1 MGAGEVL
8 GLSPSLSQ
16 ETHSRR
22 ITAIC
27 RGPQSSLACLKLPQL
42 GIFFCELIKNL
53 RLKPELIQMTGR
65 SPFLLLILVLSAAGA
80 RADEIFP
87 LPPALQPDVNFW
99 VSIFTRYDSDE
110 GVLHDNRN
118 LDIVYGRLDLP
129 ANLSRRERQ
138 RRVKTKRERLQ
149 RVLRTLAAGKR
160 DELSDEEARILGLW
174 PAGVSNETFAAA
186 ARRVR
191 YQQGL
196 ADRFRQGLIRS
207 GRWRDYIEI
216 EFGDLG
222 VPVELAALPHVE
234 SSYNPDA
241 RSHVGASGIWQ
252 FTRSTARR
260 YLRVDHVI
268 DERNDPFAAT
278 SAAGKLL
285 AYNYSITGNWPM
297 AITAYNH
304 GLSGVRR
311 AMRRYGD
318 TAYVDILRNYNGRTF
333 GFASRNFYVAFL
345 AAKRVDQNAETY
357 FPGIVID
364 RPIEFAHARLPGFV
378 PADELTKALGVTA
391 TQVAM
396 HNPALQPTIW
406 QGSKYLPKGFG
417 IRMPAVVLASSIDVL
432 VEKVPPEQWHRKQLP
447 DLFHTIA
454 RGDTLSEIADRYSTR
469 VSTLVAL
476 KNLGSRHRIRAWQR
490 LRLPAAGP
498 LPTPKPSA
506 TSSTV
511 AATIAAT
518 VAEPAADAV
527 ELKEMTPLMMVG
539 DFASDLLGTLQTALL
554 SDPSDYSVATD
565 RSIEVQPLETLGH
578 YADWLGIRTQRLRDI
593 NGLAFR
599 TPVVVG
605 QRIGLE
611 FGAIDTKTFEDRR
624 IAYHRSQ
631 QDRFFRQN
639 VITGVTEHVVRRGE
653 SIWILAIRKYD
664 VPVWLFRQYNPGLD
678 PNKVTPGT
686 TIRFPTLIASK

>member
-1 MGAGEVL
+1 M
-8 GLSPSLSQ
+8 
-16 ETHSRR
+16 
-22 ITAIC
+22 
-27 RGPQSSLACLKLPQL
+27 
-42 GIFFCELIKNL
+42 
-53 RLKPELIQMTGR
+53 IQVTVKR
-65 SPFLLLILVLSAAGA
+65 PLLVLILVLGVVSA
-80 RADEIFP
+80 RAGEVFP
-87 LPPALQPDVNFW
+87 LPPELEPDVDFW
-99 VSIFTRYDSDE
+99 VSIFTRYNSDE

-118 LDIVYGRLDLP
+118 LDIVYERVDMP

-138 RRVKTKRERLQ
+138 RQVKIRRQRLQ

-160 DELSDEEARILGLW
+160 DGLSAEEARILGLW
-174 PAGVSNETFAAA
+174 PAGVSNERLAAA
-186 ARRVR
+186 VKRIR

-207 GRWRDYIEI
+207 GRWRDYIKI
-216 EFGDLG
+216 KFGELG

-234 SSYNPDA
+234 SSYNPAA

-311 AMRRYGD
+311 AMRRHGD

-333 GFASRNFYVAFL
+333 GFASRNFYIAFL
-345 AAKRVDQNAETY
+345 AANRVDQNAETY

-364 RPIEFAHARLPGFV
+364 RPIEFVNAKLPGYV

-391 TQVAM
+391 SQVAM

-406 QGSKYLPKGFG
+406 QGSKYLPQGFR
-417 IRMPAVVLASSIDVL
+417 IRLPAAVLASSLDAL
-432 VEKVPPEQWHRKQLP
+432 VAKVPPEQWHRKQLP
-447 DLFHTIA
+447 DLFHTVA
-454 RGDTLSEIADRYSTR
+454 RGDTLSQIAERYTRR

-476 KNLGSRHRIRAWQR
+476 NNLGSRHRIRAGQR

-498 LPTPKPSA
+498 LPTPQVFAKGP
-506 TSSTV
+506 TVVETVV
-511 AATIAAT
+511 AA
-518 VAEPAADAV
+518 VAEPAAAAI
-527 ELKEMTPLMMVG
+527 ELKEMAPAVMVS

-565 RSIEVQPLETLGH
+565 NSIEIQPLETLGH
-578 YADWLGIRTQRLRDI
+578 YADWLGIRTQRVRDI

-605 QRIGLE
+605 DRIGLE
-611 FGAIDTKTFEDRR
+611 FGAVDVKTFEDRR

-631 QDRFFRQN
+631 QDSYFRQN
-639 VITGVTEHVVRRGE
+639 VIAGVTEHVVRRGE
-653 SIWILAIRKYD
+653 SVWILALRKYD

-678 PNKVTPGT
+678 LHRVTPGT
-686 TIRFPTLIASK
+686 TIRFPTMISSK